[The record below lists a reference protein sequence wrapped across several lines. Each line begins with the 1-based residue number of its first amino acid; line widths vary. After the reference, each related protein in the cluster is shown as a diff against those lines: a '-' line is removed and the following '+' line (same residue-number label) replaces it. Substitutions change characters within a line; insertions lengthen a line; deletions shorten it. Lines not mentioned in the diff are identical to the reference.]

1 MFFWDWSII
10 ILIPGLIISFSAQ
23 MKVSSTYSKYSSIP
37 AMCGVTGAETAQRIL
52 RQNGVYGVSVA
63 QTGGTLSDHYD
74 PRQSVIRLSGGVYSS
89 SSIASIAVAAHEAG
103 HAVQHA
109 TGYAPLAVRNAL
121 LPVVNLSSS
130 LAIPVF
136 IIGLIFNESV
146 PVLCDIGIFLFAFAV
161 LFQLITLPVELDA
174 SRRAMR
180 AIQGEGILSNDEA
193 AGARKML
200 TAAAMTYVAAML
212 MSLLQLLRLFAIRD
226 RRR

>member
-1 MFFWDWSII
+1 M
-10 ILIPGLIISFSAQ
+10 
-23 MKVSSTYSKYSSIP
+23 
-37 AMCGVTGAETAQRIL
+37 
-52 RQNGVYGVSVA
+52 
-63 QTGGTLSDHYD
+63 
-74 PRQSVIRLSGGVYSS
+74 
-89 SSIASIAVAAHEAG
+89 
-103 HAVQHA
+103 
-109 TGYAPLAVRNAL
+109 
-121 LPVVNLSSS
+121 
-130 LAIPVF
+130 
-136 IIGLIFNESV
+136 

>member
-10 ILIPGLIISFSAQ
+10 ILIPGLIISFIAQ

>member
-10 ILIPGLIISFSAQ
+10 ILIPGLIISFIAQ
-23 MKVSSTYSKYSSIP
+23 MKVISTYSKYSSIP

>member
-10 ILIPGLIISFSAQ
+10 ILIPGLIISFIAQ

-74 PRQSVIRLSGGVYSS
+74 PRQSVIRLSDGVYSS

-180 AIQGEGILSNDEA
+180 AIQGDGILSNDEA

>member
-1 MFFWDWSII
+1 MFFWDWTII
-10 ILIPGLIISFSAQ
+10 ILIPGLIISFIAQ

-37 AMCGVTGAETAQRIL
+37 AMCGITGAETAQRIL

>member
-10 ILIPGLIISFSAQ
+10 ILIPGLIISFIAQ

-121 LPVVNLSSS
+121 LPVVNLSFS

-136 IIGLIFNESV
+136 IIGLIFN
-146 PVLCDIGIFLFAFAV
+146 
-161 LFQLITLPVELDA
+161 
-174 SRRAMR
+174 
-180 AIQGEGILSNDEA
+180 
-193 AGARKML
+193 
-200 TAAAMTYVAAML
+200 
-212 MSLLQLLRLFAIRD
+212 
-226 RRR
+226 

>member
-10 ILIPGLIISFSAQ
+10 ILIPGLIISFIAQ

-136 IIGLIFNESV
+136 IMGLIFNESV

>member
-10 ILIPGLIISFSAQ
+10 ILIPGLIISFIAQ

-174 SRRAMR
+174 SRRALR
-180 AIQGEGILSNDEA
+180 AIQGECILSNDEA

>member
-1 MFFWDWSII
+1 MHIKKI
-10 ILIPGLIISFSAQ
+10 EKQPSAAAA
-23 MKVSSTYSKYSSIP
+23 VSDCYK
-37 AMCGVTGAETAQRIL
+37 
-52 RQNGVYGVSVA
+52 
-63 QTGGTLSDHYD
+63 
-74 PRQSVIRLSGGVYSS
+74 
-89 SSIASIAVAAHEAG
+89 
-103 HAVQHA
+103 
-109 TGYAPLAVRNAL
+109 PLAIRNAL
-121 LPVVNLSSS
+121 LPVVNLGSS
-130 LAIPVF
+130 LAMPVF
-136 IIGLIFNESV
+136 IIGLTFNSSV

>member
-1 MFFWDWSII
+1 MFFWDWTII
-10 ILIPGLIISFSAQ
+10 ILIPGLIISFIAQ